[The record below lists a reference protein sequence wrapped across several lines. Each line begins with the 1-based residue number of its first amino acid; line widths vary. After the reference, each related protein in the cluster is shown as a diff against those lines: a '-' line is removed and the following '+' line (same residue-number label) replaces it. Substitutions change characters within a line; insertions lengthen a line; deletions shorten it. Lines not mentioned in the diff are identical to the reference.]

1 MRKLYA
7 LLLLSLASQ
16 WALAEPVTIEH
27 KGLVLNASLETA
39 DETWQQK
46 PVILM
51 THGTLAHGQMEIM
64 ATLQAGALQRAWLQL
79 RVYQPQSWLK

>member
-64 ATLQAGALQRAWLQL
+64 ATLQ
-79 RVYQPQSWLK
+79 